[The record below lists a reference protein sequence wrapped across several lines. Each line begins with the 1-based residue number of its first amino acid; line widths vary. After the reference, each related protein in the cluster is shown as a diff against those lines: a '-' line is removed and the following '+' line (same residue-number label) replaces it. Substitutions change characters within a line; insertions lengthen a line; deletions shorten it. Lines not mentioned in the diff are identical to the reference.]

1 MNKSVNGTAILR
13 LFLLEM
19 YHFDIY
25 YIPEKVLLLLA
36 KNIHRII
43 LFFSNI
49 KYNL

>member
-1 MNKSVNGTAILR
+1 MNKNVNRTAIYDYS
-13 LFLLEM
+13 LLEM
-19 YHFDIY
+19 YHFDIC

-43 LFFSNI
+43 LFSSNI